1 MFKKILNSLDWRNR
15 VEPTTDEAVSDRK
28 SRTDRRAK
36 LPKLGVLG
44 AILWFLILAVGVLI
58 PSEDYRI
65 ALGWHP
71 IMDKNSTE
79 ESTTVSKDPNPHLFK
94 NCNTIPDV
102 ASDLCP
108 RCKSEARQKTCPRK
122 AFPIAAIS
130 YLPLN
135 ICILT
140 IAAAFVGGCSVN
152 KGEVKDLETRV
163 MHYDRDGIE
172 GPEVDRERKRL
183 NYLAE
188 SPGYSALRG
197 IVVYLVIISGLLV
210 AGGSPLVID
219 TDHKEQL
226 TQYFKL
232 AGIFSFFGYLAGSD
246 PTIFSAMVEFGS
258 GRLRPQATPGS
269 GESRGK
275 NTSPAEEAA
284 ERAVKEAK
292 EAKVAAAEPEK
303 IVPADKV

>member
-1 MFKKILNSLDWRNR
+1 
-15 VEPTTDEAVSDRK
+15 
-28 SRTDRRAK
+28 
-36 LPKLGVLG
+36 
-44 AILWFLILAVGVLI
+44 
-58 PSEDYRI
+58 
-65 ALGWHP
+65 
-71 IMDKNSTE
+71 
-79 ESTTVSKDPNPHLFK
+79 
-94 NCNTIPDV
+94 
-102 ASDLCP
+102 
-108 RCKSEARQKTCPRK
+108 
-122 AFPIAAIS
+122 
-130 YLPLN
+130 
-135 ICILT
+135 
-140 IAAAFVGGCSVN
+140 
-152 KGEVKDLETRV
+152 

-258 GRLRPQATPGS
+258 GRLRPQPPQGS
-269 GESRGK
+269 GSDSGK
-275 NTSPAEEAA
+275 NKETDEQATH
-284 ERAVKEAK
+284 RKVGEAK
-292 EAKVAAAEPEK
+292 ETQQAALAAETIVKREK
-303 IVPADKV
+303 LANPDHPTSP